1 MTSDLWQNGY
11 HAINGIKLFCRDW
24 RPDDETGLPVLALHG
39 SLTQSGMWTET
50 VESLGSVRVLCP
62 DQRGYALTEDTGDD
76 ACVTFASDAVALAR
90 VLLPG
95 RYVVVGHSFA
105 ASIALETALLAPEQ
119 VAGVVLVD
127 PVVRIG
133 APPAAPAGN
142 PVSQPKSFATLED
155 AARYIRATEEGV
167 WTDAT
172 SRRFVQDIMTRDRDS
187 GSDGGLWRFPFT
199 AARLR
204 RLRAFQASVAGDYE
218 LFAKA
223 KAVRCPVLM
232 FRGGMSKRF
241 AAAAER
247 PFLDAF
253 DPSGSPKPE
262 CVLCPAS
269 GHFPTTTEPGIV
281 VAALKRFLGNI
292 A

>member
-1 MTSDLWQNGY
+1 MASDLWQNGY

-24 RPDDETGLPVLALHG
+24 RPDNETGLPVLALHG

-62 DQRGYALTEDTGDD
+62 DQRGYALTKDTGDD
-76 ACVTFASDAVALAR
+76 ACVTFASDAVALAHA
-90 VLLPG
+90 LLPG
-95 RYVVVGHSFA
+95 RYIVMGHSFA
-105 ASIALETALLAPEQ
+105 ASITLETALLASEQ

-133 APPAAPAGN
+133 APPAAPVAN
-142 PVSQPKSFATLED
+142 PVSQPESFATLED
-155 AARYIRATEEGV
+155 AARYVRATEEGV

-172 SRRFVQDIMTRDRDS
+172 SQRFVQDIMMRDGDS
-187 GSDGGLWRFPFT
+187 GLWRFPYT
-199 AARLR
+199 AERLR

-223 KAVRCPVLM
+223 KAVRCPVLI

-241 AAAAER
+241 AAAAEQ

-281 VAALKRFLGNI
+281 VAALKRFLSGI
-292 A
+292 V